1 MTLFEQAYKKSH
13 IKEDKDGWRGVPG
26 VTMIYHGDWSDPELE
41 CDGQTRNYWDVE
53 DSIYDFYKELKNAG
67 DEDHLAQPQ
76 KYKFDDSDEDFNKFC
91 QDHADDVYDCFRES
105 RKVNASKHIKES
117 ETANAGT
124 TEGFAEF
131 LTRKGFNLY
140 KSGTMENQGDVDTYE
155 GDGNFLS
162 LLNEYTSAE
171 TDGTRN
177 FAYATVDNV
186 YWYISSQTTSD
197 DALEDEIF
205 EDDHIDEVV
214 DFCVV
219 CYEA

>member
-41 CDGQTRNYWDVE
+41 YDGQTRNYWDVE
-53 DSIYDFYKELKNAG
+53 DSMYDFYKELKNAG

-117 ETANAGT
+117 ETTDYEEAGWELVNNAIDSFEYSDRQVDRIHIKAKDTGDTVIVHVTGMPKVAKKRLSDFIDDNLTKAGFEGT
-124 TEGFAEF
+124 SRVGVF
-131 LTRKGFNLY
+131 G
-140 KSGTMENQGDVDTYE
+140 
-155 GDGNFLS
+155 
-162 LLNEYTSAE
+162 
-171 TDGTRN
+171 
-177 FAYATVDNV
+177 
-186 YWYISSQTTSD
+186 
-197 DALEDEIF
+197 
-205 EDDHIDEVV
+205 DEVTV
-214 DFCVV
+214 
-219 CYEA
+219 ELWK